1 MQLSFK
7 NRKIFSTLLA
17 ATFSFVIF
25 SISSC
30 SFFMEN
36 EIPQEEAQQ
45 NEISQQGEASNPSDK
60 NYFTLTITP
69 TFGNTSSSG
78 GRSAYPEFSATQ
90 LADYTFHAVC
100 EDAFGEVQG
109 VYNST
114 TGQVTFTLYCAGFTE
129 IVEFIVKDSEG
140 NAVWFASKE
149 NLTFTRGGSVEITS
163 LNFQPYTSTLGNTGT
178 LPNGNINLSVAS
190 PAGSTIICKI
200 YNSTGTGDTL
210 GESGETGKPIIVGG
224 NTNTCS
230 ITTTSG
236 IAHGKYVAKF
246 FIYKDGS
253 TSSTSEFRQET
264 IVVWPGIT
272 TNAWYLS
279 DGSKNSNLSITINY
293 EEVKYYVKGSNP
305 QGLYSNTGL
314 PSVATVADASNS
326 NAGTIL
332 APLETINAAI
342 AKCTSSTAKY
352 KIICDGDLD
361 SFAIMSGNPTSANI
375 TISGGGTSTYKS
387 SISGQINISSSASN
401 ITFENLDIS
410 VGNLGVTAIHTTLTS
425 DSTFVLNNCNIDNR
439 NGGIK
444 LTGTSGKTTNL
455 VLNNTTISGNTTNY
469 AVDFQAFSSKLIFKG
484 STFID
489 PSVLTKNAIRVGNTA
504 NTILVDGPLDTSHEK
519 VATIKYQNDPTINTQ
534 LMFVQ
539 NGATLATESQRFQ
552 YVDFP
557 KYINTQGKLDVS
569 KDLYVASATSTPAGS
584 STGSGSATSP
594 LDTVTAAIEKI
605 KDVANISGC
614 AGDYKIHIT
623 GTILESDHTIFLKNG
638 TGADNTL
645 GAFTDSTLTLCGTNK
660 TTDILDGDNDHTVIQ
675 ITGSGLQVTI
685 ENLTIQN
692 GNGNCGGG
700 IVVTAGATLKLG
712 TGSVITKNA
721 NTSGY
726 GGGGLY
732 VEGSTLFMY
741 SDALI
746 GYDASEIASDSDT
759 ARANGGNIE
768 TGQYYGGGG
777 IFAYLG
783 ASIWIGYTAENVPDT
798 SENVCKISGNYVA
811 NNREGGGI
819 YISSNCILNMCKGTI
834 SYNYADGKG
843 GAIYCANELKMQ
855 GSVHIPFIAA
865 KKNDVY
871 LPSGKK
877 ITITGTLTPPTEA
890 NGITATIT
898 PATYDTTTV
907 LLKDDDSGTTVNNN
921 YSKFKVTPDGT
932 TNWKMKSDGS
942 ICIPFNVT
950 VNNTTYT
957 SKDDLIAAI
966 TDYAYQNQ
974 AIDIT
979 IYEMNAD
986 DFGPSGTDGTVLNAI
1001 KSISNNAN
1009 TAKLIN
1015 LTVDKDANIKLPSN
1029 ANSFFSNC
1037 TKLHNVDL
1045 IGLDTSDVTSMNAMF
1060 SQAFSSTGNNYA
1072 VLDIRNFDTRNV
1084 TTMSTMFYYAGGL
1097 KTIIVGPNFSTTN
1110 VETSNSMFFNA
1121 GGLIGGAGTTY
1132 SSYTIDYAHVDGGSS
1147 NPGYF
1152 TSVDQLPL
1160 QVTSENIEQVFANFS
1175 TGTNRIQITGDI
1187 NADGYKAA
1195 LSNAVYA
1202 LNGTD
1207 KMVEIDFST
1216 IANTNKPSAPDFTN
1230 CLNLTKI
1237 TFKGGAMSDDT
1248 IKGAMYLSEVGS
1260 NHHSCFLNCTS
1271 LTTIK
1276 VVGQLAYDESWGE
1289 GDIKFAFEGCT
1300 ALEEVDLTECTSI
1313 YLHAKMFA
1321 NNSQNST
1328 VKLVKYGTP
1337 GNGNLTICDTNRFTD
1352 TNFKIYY
1359 DGNGGSSYW
1368 NEPTMVGSNNKTS
1381 LIIDCMGDLH
1391 TWNGSSWN

>member
-1 MQLSFK
+1 MDRISKIRKSF
-7 NRKIFSTLLA
+7 SVLLA
-17 ATFSFVIF
+17 ALAFCFVI
-25 SISSC
+25 SSVSSC
-30 SFFMEN
+30 NFLMEDK
-36 EIPQEEAQQ
+36 IPQEEAQQ
-45 NEISQQGEASNPSDK
+45 SEVSQQGEAANPSDK

-69 TFGNTSSSG
+69 TFGNTGSSG

-140 NAVWFASKE
+140 NAVWFAAKE
-149 NLTFTRGGSVEITS
+149 NLTFTRGGSVELTS

-178 LPNGNINLSVAS
+178 LPNGNINLSVSS
-190 PAGSTIICKI
+190 PAGSKIICKI

-210 GESGETGKPIIVGG
+210 GESGETDKTITVSGS
-224 NTNTCS
+224 TNTCS
-230 ITTTSG
+230 ITTASG
-236 IAHGKYVAKF
+236 IAWGEYVAKF
-246 FIYKDGS
+246 FIYKDGTTTS
-253 TSSTSEFRQET
+253 TPEFRQET

-279 DGSKNSNLSITINY
+279 DGSKNSTLQIAFNN
-293 EEVKYYVKGSNP
+293 EEIKIYVKGSNP
-305 QGLYSNTGL
+305 QGLYSATGL
-314 PSVATVADASNS
+314 SSVTTVADASNS

-352 KIICDGDLD
+352 KIICDGDLAG
-361 SFAIMSGNPTSANI
+361 FNIGTTSSAKNAKI
-375 TISGGGTSTYKS
+375 TVSGGGNSNNYS
-387 SISGQINISSSASN
+387 NISSKILINSGQN
-401 ITFENLDIS
+401 ITLENLNVVLSSSQDAIDVRYVNS
-410 VGNLGVTAIHTTLTS
+410 LLSLDNCKIQTEEGYGVNFDTNSTLRLNDTLINGNNDKAVYMYQGQLIIQG
-425 DSTFVLNNCNIDNR
+425 STYIPL
-439 NGGIK
+439 
-444 LTGTSGKTTNL
+444 LSGK
-455 VLNNTTISGNTTNY
+455 NY
-469 AVDFQAFSSKLIFKG
+469 VDLSS
-484 STFID
+484 
-489 PSVLTKNAIRVGNTA
+489 TA
-504 NTILVDGPLDTSHEK
+504 TILIDGPLDTSHTTA
-519 VATIKYQNDPTINTQ
+519 ATVNSTASIGTQ
-534 LMFVQ
+534 IITVQ
-539 NGATLATESQRFQ
+539 NGAELVTESQRFQ
-552 YVDFP
+552 YKNYP
-557 KYINTQGKLDVS
+557 KIINTEGKLDVS

-594 LDTVTAAIEKI
+594 LDTVTAAIEII

-614 AGDYKIHIT
+614 AGNYKIHIT
-623 GTILESDHTIFLKNG
+623 GTILEPDHTIFLKNG
-638 TGADNTL
+638 TSADNTL
-645 GAFTDSTLTLCGTNK
+645 GAFIGSTLTLCGTNK
-660 TTDILDGDNDHTVIQ
+660 TTDILDGDDDHTVIQ

-700 IVVTAGATLKLG
+700 IMVTGGATLKLG

-732 VEGSTLFMY
+732 VESSTLFMY

-768 TGQYYGGGG
+768 TAHSYGGGG

-834 SYNYADGKG
+834 SYNYADGRG
-843 GAIYCANELKMQ
+843 GAIYCDNELKMK

-942 ICIPFNVT
+942 ICIPFNVQINNDIYTNKNALITAIMNYTYDESVEMEIT
-950 VNNTTYT
+950 VF
-957 SKDDLIAAI
+957 
-966 TDYAYQNQ
+966 
-974 AIDIT
+974 
-979 IYEMNAD
+979 EMNAE
-986 DFGPSGTDGTVLNAI
+986 DFGPANAPASTDTLLKALKSANA
-1001 KSISNNAN
+1001 KRVS
-1009 TAKLIN
+1009 
-1015 LTVDKDANIKLPSN
+1015 LTVDENANIKLP
-1029 ANSFFSNC
+1029 ANSNNYFGTIS
-1037 TKLHNVDL
+1037 KLYRLDL
-1045 IGLDTSDVTSMNAMF
+1045 RGVDTSEVTSMYGMF
-1060 SQAFSSTGNNYA
+1060 SQSFTDSSCVGA

-1084 TTMSTMFYYAGGL
+1084 TSMESMFYNSKNL
-1097 KTIIVGPNFSTTN
+1097 KTIIVGSNFNMDS
-1110 VETSNSMFFNA
+1110 VEDACSSMFFGA
-1121 GGLIGGAGTTY
+1121 SGLVGGAGTTFNIR
-1132 SSYTIDYAHVDGGSS
+1132 TKEYAHIDGGTS

-1160 QVTSENIEQVFANFS
+1160 QVTSENIEQVFANLS

-1237 TFKGGAMSDDT
+1237 TFKGGAISDDT
-1248 IKGAMYLSEVGS
+1248 IKGAMYLSEIGS

-1337 GNGNLTICDTNRFTD
+1337 ANGNLTICDTNRFTD

-1359 DGNGGSSYW
+1359 DGNGGSYW
-1368 NEPTMVGSNNKTS
+1368 HEPTMVGSNNKTS